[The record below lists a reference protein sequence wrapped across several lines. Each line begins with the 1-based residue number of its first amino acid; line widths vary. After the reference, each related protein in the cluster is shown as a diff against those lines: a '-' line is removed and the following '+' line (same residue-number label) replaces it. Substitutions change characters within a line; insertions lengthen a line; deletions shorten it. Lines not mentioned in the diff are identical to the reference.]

1 MHDFLR
7 SLPCAGALGGVFGAI
22 LTVDGSIRTAAICLA
37 IAAASVVYMHIDGRY
52 GVD

>member
-7 SLPCAGALGGVFGAI
+7 CIPVAGTFFGVFGAI